1 MNAALD
7 ATLVRRLLTES
18 GVKVQGELSVQALT
32 GGRSNLTYKV
42 HDGRSTWVVRR
53 PPTSGLTASAHDMA
67 REFTVTA
74 ALQSSTVP
82 VARTIACDPD
92 GTTVGCPVSVVEYVP
107 GLAIRDQDELAALSD
122 EQARAVTESLI
133 RTLVDLHSV
142 DYRSVGLE
150 AFGRPDGFL
159 ARQAAVWARQ
169 WQRVKTRELGD
180 IERLATTLAERLP
193 TSSGAAI
200 VHGDFR
206 IDNTLLDPR
215 RPEKVLAVVDWEMST
230 IGDPLTDIALACV
243 YRSPAFDLLLGTGA
257 AWTSDRLP
265 SADDIAHLYSTV
277 AGRPLT
283 NWNCY
288 LALANLKVAVIAEG
302 ISYRA
307 RLHTDDDPAALL
319 AADAAPAFAAAG
331 LTALRAG

>member
-1 MNAALD
+1 M
-7 ATLVRRLLTES
+7 
-18 GVKVQGELSVQALT
+18 
-32 GGRSNLTYKV
+32 
-42 HDGRSTWVVRR
+42 
-53 PPTSGLTASAHDMA
+53 
-67 REFTVTA
+67 
-74 ALQSSTVP
+74 
-82 VARTIACDPD
+82 
-92 GTTVGCPVSVVEYVP
+92 
-107 GLAIRDQDELAALSD
+107 
-122 EQARAVTESLI
+122 
-133 RTLVDLHSV
+133 
-142 DYRSVGLE
+142 
-150 AFGRPDGFL
+150 
-159 ARQAAVWARQ
+159 
-169 WQRVKTRELGD
+169 
-180 IERLATTLAERLP
+180 
-193 TSSGAAI
+193 
-200 VHGDFR
+200 
-206 IDNTLLDPR
+206 
-215 RPEKVLAVVDWEMST
+215 LAVVDWEMST